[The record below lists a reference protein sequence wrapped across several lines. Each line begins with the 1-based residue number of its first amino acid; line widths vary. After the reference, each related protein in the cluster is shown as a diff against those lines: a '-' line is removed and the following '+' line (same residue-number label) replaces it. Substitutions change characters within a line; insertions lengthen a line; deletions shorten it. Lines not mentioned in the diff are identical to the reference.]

1 MFIEKHVELL
11 KKGFQVKVESRHV
24 KAILNELNEKD
35 YITIPLLEYT
45 YIKRKDLE

>member
-1 MFIEKHVELL
+1 MFIKENVELL

-24 KAILNELNEKD
+24 KTILKELNEND